1 MDRPTIEEVLSR
13 ARTFAGKEVEV
24 SELGRPDQ
32 RQLPRRR
39 RRDQARRQDPGRS
52 TELLAV
58 DRENE
63 RQNATA
69 AATTGVSPRVVE
81 VLREWDVMILE
92 FVEGRTMTGELLRS
106 PEQAK
111 RMAESLKRL
120 HTAPRFRKDFDM
132 FR

>member
-1 MDRPTIEEVLSR
+1 
-13 ARTFAGKEVEV
+13 
-24 SELGRPDQ
+24 
-32 RQLPRRR
+32 
-39 RRDQARRQDPGRS
+39 
-52 TELLAV
+52 
-58 DRENE
+58 
-63 RQNATA
+63 
-69 AATTGVSPRVVE
+69 
-81 VLREWDVMILE
+81 MILE